1 MRYIIIILGLAA
13 LLSIA
18 TGFIW
23 ESDYSQKFI
32 GAGVAG
38 LFFVVFPLFIYHRW
52 SKKNFKDYMLTKENL
67 DEMRKNENKF

>member
-1 MRYIIIILGLAA
+1 MRYLILILGIAA
-13 LLSIA
+13 VSSIA
-18 TGFIW
+18 IGFIW
-23 ESDYSQKFI
+23 ESSYSQKFI
-32 GAGVAG
+32 GGGVAG